1 MNALR
6 RAEESAQADIR
17 SDLRRR
23 RRALGLT
30 QAQAA
35 QLLGMS
41 RLSHVVLSPLFP
53 PLKKGRP
60 SLVEVYGR
68 LGDRVSG
75 QASERLSEAS
85 TGSRPT
91 WPAAA
96 AGPVRRTLSRVGLG
110 SIIRVIAGKRFGAK
124 AAVCLGF

>member
-41 RLSHVVLSPLFP
+41 RLSHAVLSHSLF
-53 PLKKGRP
+53 GRETK
-60 SLVEVYGR
+60 LGR
-68 LGDRVSG
+68 LR
-75 QASERLSEAS
+75 
-85 TGSRPT
+85 
-91 WPAAA
+91 
-96 AGPVRRTLSRVGLG
+96 
-110 SIIRVIAGKRFGAK
+110 
-124 AAVCLGF
+124 

>member
-1 MNALR
+1 MLQHALDD
-6 RAEESAQADIR
+6 AIGAPSVFG
-17 SDLRRR
+17 DLFQIAGQHPDRLVDFG
-23 RRALGLT
+23 AL
-30 QAQAA
+30 
-35 QLLGMS
+35 
-41 RLSHVVLSPLFP
+41 VLVEYFPLFP
-53 PLKKGRP
+53 PLKKGGLD
-60 SLVEVYGR
+60 LVEVYGR

-110 SIIRVIAGKRFGAK
+110 SIIRVIGAK
-124 AAVCLGF
+124 AGWPESGYLPRFLGVF

>member
-1 MNALR
+1 MAETVTSLFGRHRIRGSRIGRSLR
-6 RAEESAQADIR
+6 VGIARVGTLKR
-17 SDLRRR
+17 G
-23 RRALGLT
+23 GLD
-30 QAQAA
+30 
-35 QLLGMS
+35 
-41 RLSHVVLSPLFP
+41 
-53 PLKKGRP
+53 
-60 SLVEVYGR
+60 LVEVYGR

>member
-35 QLLGMS
+35 QLLGIP
-41 RLSHVVLSPLFP
+41 RLDYHRI
-53 PLKKGRP
+53 G
-60 SLVEVYGR
+60 
-68 LGDRVSG
+68 
-75 QASERLSEAS
+75 
-85 TGSRPT
+85 
-91 WPAAA
+91 W
-96 AGPVRRTLSRVGLG
+96 LSRVRTLAQYGATPEEIAFLRNR
-110 SIIRVIAGKRFGAK
+110 RVELNAMTSRQFVDHLEACNRARKRRKPLAQK
-124 AAVCLGF
+124 DR

>member
-1 MNALR
+1 MAGFLYAECYDYGNFENKVRMNALR

-41 RLSHVVLSPLFP
+41 RLSHVVLSRSLF
-53 PLKKGRP
+53 GRETK
-60 SLVEVYGR
+60 LGR
-68 LGDRVSG
+68 L
-75 QASERLSEAS
+75 
-85 TGSRPT
+85 
-91 WPAAA
+91 
-96 AGPVRRTLSRVGLG
+96 
-110 SIIRVIAGKRFGAK
+110 
-124 AAVCLGF
+124 